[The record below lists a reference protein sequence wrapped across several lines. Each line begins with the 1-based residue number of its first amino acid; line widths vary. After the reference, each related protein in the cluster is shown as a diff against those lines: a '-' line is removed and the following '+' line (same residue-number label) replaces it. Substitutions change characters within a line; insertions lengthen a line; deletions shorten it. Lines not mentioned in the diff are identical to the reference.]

1 MLIVTKKMTVTSLD
15 TLQEYGKH
23 FLLASHPMHKL
34 LKFVQLLVIN
44 FSNVISPTWILALA
58 SLLIVS

>member
-1 MLIVTKKMTVTSLD
+1 MTVTSLD